1 MAAKVRRVPAKELG
15 EPHVSDPCD
24 DTLVEERLT
33 EEPRRIG
40 PVQAA
45 DHAIEVEIV
54 REQIG
59 PQPRYRPRVEREHGA
74 VPLHRLPLLA
84 AQHEP
89 GPADVACAATFH
101 APASAQP
108 EMATQRDAALE
119 AQQQVLADG
128 DDALQHALVDRG
140 SDSGGP
146 GPRMGG
152 LGFDSLS
159 HEHLQAGS
167 GSMHGVTFRHQTWP
181 STGVKTGSALT
192 RKSSIR
198 PKSGVL
204 MSTLLNIAAISRRTG
219 VAPDT
224 LRKWEQRYGVLRPER
239 TKGGQRRYTEQDT
252 ARVEWLRD
260 RVTEG
265 WRIGEA
271 ARVLQEAQAP
281 PLEEPDALRQ
291 ALVEAA
297 CDGRA
302 VCVPGLLDQV
312 FAVLPLEHALT
323 EVVAPA
329 LRELGDAWCRGE
341 VSVAEEHAVS
351 TQVRARLD
359 QLIADARGGVRGTA
373 VLACA
378 PASTTSSD
386 S

>member
-1 MAAKVRRVPAKELG
+1 
-15 EPHVSDPCD
+15 
-24 DTLVEERLT
+24 
-33 EEPRRIG
+33 
-40 PVQAA
+40 
-45 DHAIEVEIV
+45 
-54 REQIG
+54 
-59 PQPRYRPRVEREHGA
+59 
-74 VPLHRLPLLA
+74 
-84 AQHEP
+84 
-89 GPADVACAATFH
+89 
-101 APASAQP
+101 
-108 EMATQRDAALE
+108 
-119 AQQQVLADG
+119 
-128 DDALQHALVDRG
+128 
-140 SDSGGP
+140 
-146 GPRMGG
+146 
-152 LGFDSLS
+152 
-159 HEHLQAGS
+159 
-167 GSMHGVTFRHQTWP
+167 
-181 STGVKTGSALT
+181 
-192 RKSSIR
+192 
-198 PKSGVL
+198 

-378 PASTTSSD
+378 PGEHHELGLLMLAVLLRADGWRVSYLGQNAPVEDTLAFADGLHAALVCFSAARPETLAELRAGLVAAGRRPGPVALGGAALTSEAARELGAIYSGQHLGD
-386 S
+386 AVTRLRDLTAA